1 MHGTAQHTTKYFQFQ
16 PCYITGVF
24 HVLHCWAKKF
34 TKIRM
39 IWMKRTQHRSRHT
52 QNDRCCVVCAC
63 LTTHI
68 EWIGRRSGMRRIS
81 IMNVRTKIANNI
93 RLAIIYFMYVF
104 SFACLCTLRLFCTL
118 INWRLLGSSQ
128 SFTIIIVIVC
138 SCCCYY
144 CCWFYH
150 PSFPFN
156 IVLHASLLKLRV
168 QNVRKDFNI
177 KNCWFE

>member
-1 MHGTAQHTTKYFQFQ
+1 MHGTAQHSIPQNIFNFNLALSPANSMLCTAELKLL
-16 PCYITGVF
+16 PKSE
-24 HVLHCWAKKF
+24 WSEWKKLN
-34 TKIRM
+34 TAVD
-39 IWMKRTQHRSRHT
+39 T

-68 EWIGRRSGMRRIS
+68 QWIGRRSGMRRIS

-93 RLAIIYFMYVF
+93 RLAIIYFIYVF

-128 SFTIIIVIVC
+128 SFSIIIVIVC
-138 SCCCYY
+138 GCCY

-150 PSFPFN
+150 PSFRFN
-156 IVLHASLLKLRV
+156 IVLHESLLKLRV